1 MDSAPAPAEQA
12 PPQTPYELLGGEA
25 ALRRLVDRFYDIMDS
40 DPAAAT
46 IRAMH
51 APDLGPMRKSLFAFF
66 SGWMGGPRLYS
77 ACVMSAHGK
86 FAIGDRERD
95 EWLACM
101 KRAAEETEM
110 APELRDAFMAILK
123 RMADGMRNK

>member
-12 PPQTPYELLGGEA
+12 RQTPYELLGGEE
-25 ALRRLVDRFYDIMDS
+25 ALRCLVDRFYDIMDS
-40 DPAAAT
+40 DPAAVHL
-46 IRAMH
+46 RAIH
-51 APDLGPMRKSLFAFF
+51 APDLGPMRKLLFEFF

-77 ACVMSAHGK
+77 ACVMSAHSK
-86 FAIGDRERD
+86 VAIGDRERD

-110 APELRDAFMAILK
+110 APELREAFIGILT

>member
-1 MDSAPAPAEQA
+1 MDSNAAPAEEVR
-12 PPQTPYELLGGEA
+12 QTPYQMLGGEA

-51 APDLGPMRKSLFAFF
+51 APDLAPMRQSLFEFF

-77 ACVMSAHGK
+77 KCVMSAHGK
-86 FAIGDRERD
+86 VVIGDRERD

-101 KRAAEETEM
+101 RRAAEETEM
-110 APELRDAFMAILK
+110 ATELRDAFMGILT